1 VAKLEHGGMVAEGVG
16 SYWPFSTG
24 TKVAAA
30 NLLLTQI
37 LDYPR
42 TRYVLTPNQ
51 HIGAYHVGF
60 SAEWL
65 TREWLAR
72 KGGGRMR
79 ADQLEPARCA
89 LFGYS
94 PREITLD
101 GQPVRR
107 TLLRPEM
114 QSWVGEEAYDAGCAI
129 LSGFFRSELTQF
141 LTPELSDLGRQ
152 IIETCLADGS
162 VEEYEALTPKF
173 I

>member
-1 VAKLEHGGMVAEGVG
+1 
-16 SYWPFSTG
+16 
-24 TKVAAA
+24 
-30 NLLLTQI
+30 
-37 LDYPR
+37 
-42 TRYVLTPNQ
+42 
-51 HIGAYHVGF
+51 
-60 SAEWL
+60 
-65 TREWLAR
+65 
-72 KGGGRMR
+72 MR

-141 LTPELSDLGRQ
+141 LTPDLTPLGRE
-152 IIETCLADGS
+152 IIEACLADAS
-162 VEEYEALTPKF
+162 VAEFEALTPMYL
-173 I
+173 